1 MKKDKNLVENE
12 TNKNEEQKSIGLC
25 LGMCFGLSIGMSIG
39 SLFDK
44 ITIGMVLGEGLGML
58 LGALCDNFNHKKQGL
73 GNHKY
78 NNRNSHYIHNCA
90 FFEVHIILLS

>member
-44 ITIGMVLGEGLGML
+44 ITIGIELYQVYRFNSDSIYSKAPIPLKSPFSSFVDLKQLAL
-58 LGALCDNFNHKKQGL
+58 LEFWHF
-73 GNHKY
+73 
-78 NNRNSHYIHNCA
+78 STMIE
-90 FFEVHIILLS
+90 F

>member
-12 TNKNEEQKSIGLC
+12 TDKNEEQKSIGLC

-58 LGALCDNFNHKKQGL
+58 LGALCDNFNHKKQG
-73 GNHKY
+73 KEQIIWE
-78 NNRNSHYIHNCA
+78 YILIREMN
-90 FFEVHIILLS
+90 FSGR

>member
-25 LGMCFGLSIGMSIG
+25 LGMCLGLSIGMAIG

-44 ITIGMVLGEGLGML
+44 MTIGMVLGEAFGIL
-58 LGALCDNFNHKKQGL
+58 LGSLYDNFNRKKQGKEDKK
-73 GNHKY
+73 ND
-78 NNRNSHYIHNCA
+78 RN
-90 FFEVHIILLS
+90 